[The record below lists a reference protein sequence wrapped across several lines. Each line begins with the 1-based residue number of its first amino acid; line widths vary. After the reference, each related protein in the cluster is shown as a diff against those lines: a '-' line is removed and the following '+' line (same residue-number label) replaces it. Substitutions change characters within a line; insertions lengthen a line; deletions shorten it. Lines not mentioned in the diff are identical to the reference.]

1 MQAEDFLPNSNRR
14 KLEKIMKTAVLAGQ
28 KFVKSYKNY
37 YWNKINRFFT
47 ENCDK
52 NVEFFG
58 EMS

>member
-1 MQAEDFLPNSNRR
+1 
-14 KLEKIMKTAVLAGQ
+14 MKTAVLAGQ

-58 EMS
+58 EIS